1 MSFDETIK
9 ISASGMTAEATR
21 LRTIAENLAN
31 ASSTAHTPGGDP
43 YRRKMVTFSDQ
54 LDQASGVNLVK
65 IGRFIHDQ
73 TPFELRYSPGHPG
86 ADANGYVKY
95 PNVSSVVELNDLRE
109 AQRSYDANVDVI
121 DAAKTMLSRTI
132 DLLKS

>member
-21 LRTIAENLAN
+21 LRVIAENLAN

-54 LDQASGVNLVK
+54 LDKASGVNLVK
-65 IGRFIHDQ
+65 IGKFIPDQ
-73 TPFELRYSPGHPG
+73 TPFELRYNPSHPG
-86 ADANGYVKY
+86 ADANGYVKF